1 MQYLSAKFIKMDCRK
16 LNPAEICRKIHKA
29 LESLPRYRETSTK
42 LPHDGVY
49 FFYEVGEVCS
59 HTNKSRIV
67 RVGIHGE
74 RATLRKRLRQHY
86 RLNREGS
93 VFRKHLGTA
102 LLKKKGFSDDQIT
115 EWRRGRKSQRWNDF
129 RDTEDEISQLLCSKF
144 FFRVIAVGSADERKV
159 LEEKLIASL
168 VVCSECKPSTGWLG
182 RLAWSKKIR
191 GSGLWNS
198 NYVDSE
204 NKMDAEDLE
213 RLRQLVRQT

>member
-1 MQYLSAKFIKMDCRK
+1 MSSSFLSRGIEK
-16 LNPAEICRKIHKA
+16 LNLTEPCKQTHRALQSLWKYYEPATN
-29 LESLPRYRETSTK
+29 LPQN
-42 LPHDGVY
+42 GIY
-49 FFYEVGEVCS
+49 FFYEEGEFCS
-59 HTNKSRIV
+59 HTGKARIV
-67 RVGIHGE
+67 RVGTHGE

-102 LLKKKGFSDDQIT
+102 LLKKKGFLDDQIS
-115 EWRRGRKSQRWNDF
+115 EWRKGRKSKRWNDF
-129 RDTEDEISQLLCSKF
+129 KDTEDEICQLLRSKF
-144 FFRVIAVGSADERKV
+144 FFRVIAVDSANERKI

-168 VVCSECKPSTGWLG
+168 AVCSECKPSTGWLG
-182 RLAWSKKIR
+182 RFAWSKKIR
-191 GSGLWNS
+191 KSGLWNS